1 MRNWRNLSYKI
12 YGSEVRIVGIISH
25 SLVSNKSK
33 VTVRKELI
41 RELARVRSTVKLTE
55 SEANRLWHFSQY
67 FMVRVGNMDKKASNS
82 EKYLRIRRLLPT
94 LESFKHQLIREIE
107 TREKNAYLGDLLS
120 DGIFYLCSF
129 HKDCAADHL
138 DYQGK
143 IYVSEDWEARCMDYD
158 RKKIAAYIK
167 NHDVQTVEW
176 VLGEPVYM
184 TTRPN
189 CRHYFVQVGVEE
201 VLHNSVKK
209 LLKANDLISDS
220 GEKTNAYYT
229 YREYYERLRML
240 LELRNSV
247 PCLELEEDIKRTRIL
262 IRKWA
267 TEVNKNG

>member
-1 MRNWRNLSYKI
+1 MRNYRQISYRI
-12 YGSEVRIVGIISH
+12 YGSEVRLVGIISH
-25 SLVSNKSK
+25 SLVSKKSK

-41 RELARVRSTVKLTE
+41 KELARVRSTVKLTD

-82 EKYLRIRRLLPT
+82 DKYRRIKRLLPT
-94 LESFKHQLIREIE
+94 LESFKHQLVREIE
-107 TREKNAYLGDLLS
+107 TREKNAYVTDLLS

-143 IYVSEDWEARCMDYD
+143 IYVSEDWKARCMDYD
-158 RKKIAAYIK
+158 HAKIAAYIK
-167 NHDVQTVEW
+167 NHNVQTIEW
-176 VLGEPVYM
+176 VLGEPVWM

-189 CRHYFVQVGVEE
+189 CRHYFVSVGVEE

-220 GEKTNAYYT
+220 GERDNAYYT

-247 PCLELEEDIKRTRIL
+247 PCLELEEDIKRTRSL

-267 TEVNKNG
+267 NKND